1 MTISEQVEA
10 CRRGEHPRLV
20 ARMPSGW
27 AVMGESQ
34 LLPGYC
40 LLLAD
45 PVAGSLNDLDEGARR
60 QFLHDMALLGDAVLA
75 EAEPEPGRI
84 NYELLGNVDP
94 TLHAHVLPRSEAEDP
109 KLQQKPV
116 WLYPPQIWND
126 PAHAFDPRRHS
137 DLARAIE
144 RRVLKAA
151 RPQKSALSPLWQ
163 EAASFAARAHN
174 GGVRQDGETP
184 YIAHP
189 LRAALT
195 LRDLFG
201 CEDEH
206 AIAAALLHDVIEDTG
221 TDYDEIEDQ
230 FGIETARLVAA
241 LSKDPR
247 LPEAEREPA
256 YDQALA
262 RAGWKAHLIKL
273 ADQYDNLSD
282 VDPSARKKVRKA
294 LEKARRA
301 VAIAAQ
307 APSRR
312 PEVERAVSMLERLI
326 EVREKQAAEQ

>member
-1 MTISEQVEA
+1 MTIREQVEA
-10 CRRGEHPRLV
+10 CRRGEHPRMV

-34 LLPGYC
+34 LLAGYC

-45 PVAGSLNDLDEGARR
+45 PVVESLNDLDEGSRR
-60 QFLHDMALLGDAVLA
+60 QFLHDMAALGDAVLA
-75 EAEPEPGRI
+75 EADPEPRRI
-84 NYELLGNVDP
+84 NYEMLGNVDP
-94 TLHAHVLPRSEAEDP
+94 TLHAHILPRGDAEDP
-109 KLQQKPV
+109 KVQQKPV

-126 PAHAFDPRRHS
+126 PAHAFDPRRHG

-151 RPQKSALSPLWQ
+151 RPLKSALSPLWQ
-163 EAASFAARAHN
+163 EAASFAARAHRS
-174 GGVRQDGETP
+174 GLRQDGETP

-189 LRAALT
+189 MRVAMT

-221 TDYDEIEDQ
+221 TDFDEIEDL
-230 FGIETARLVAA
+230 FGGEAARLVAA

-256 YDQALA
+256 YDEALA
-262 RAGWKAHLIKL
+262 RAGWKAHLIKI

-282 VDPSARKKVRKA
+282 VDPSARKKVRRA
-294 LEKARRA
+294 VERARRA
-301 VAIAAQ
+301 VSIAVIG
-307 APSRR
+307 PNRR
-312 PEVERAVSMLERLI
+312 PEVERAVALLERLI
-326 EVREKQAAEQ
+326 EVREKQAAEE

>member
-1 MTISEQVEA
+1 MTIREQVEA
-10 CRRGEHPRLV
+10 CRKGEHPRLV
-20 ARMPSGW
+20 ARLPSGW

-34 LLPGYC
+34 LLAGYC

-45 PVAGSLNDLDEGARR
+45 PVAGSLNDLDEAARR

-75 EAEPEPGRI
+75 ETEPEPARI
-84 NYELLGNVDP
+84 NYEMLGNVDP

-109 KLQQKPV
+109 SMQKRPV
-116 WLYPPQIWND
+116 WLYPPQVWND
-126 PAHAFDPRRHS
+126 PANAFDPRRHGN
-137 DLARAIE
+137 LARAIE

-163 EAASFAARAHN
+163 EAASFAARAHR
-174 GGVRQDGETP
+174 GGLRQDGETP

-189 LRAALT
+189 ARVALT

-201 CEDEH
+201 CEDDH
-206 AIAAALLHDVIEDTG
+206 ALAAALLHDVIEDTG
-221 TDYDEIEDQ
+221 TDFDDIEDL

-256 YDQALA
+256 YDEALA
-262 RAGWKAHLIKL
+262 RAGWKAHLVKL

-282 VDPSARKKVRKA
+282 VDPSARKKVRRA
-294 LEKARRA
+294 VERARRA
-301 VAIAAQ
+301 VAIAA
-307 APSRR
+307 AGATRR
-312 PEVERAVSMLERLI
+312 PEIERAVALLERLI
-326 EVREKQAAEQ
+326 EVREKQAAEE